1 MYIIRCPDDK
11 LFELRREKE
20 EAEAEAKKAEAEAE
34 AKKAEAEAEKAEAE
48 KAEAEAET
56 EAEKAE
62 EKELME
68 IYILKKKNNPTG
80 IYELENEFCKIVII
94 DKNKWKNI
102 TLNKT

>member
-34 AKKAEAEAEKAEAE
+34 

-68 IYILKKKNNPTG
+68 IYILKKKSNPTG
-80 IYELENEFCKIVII
+80 IYELENEFCKILII
-94 DKNKWKNI
+94 NKNKWK
-102 TLNKT
+102 TLH